1 MKSLSIIFTISLILV
16 SCKKQNTVAYQPAS
30 KVEQLK
36 PIPHKGKKLM
46 EQKCYVCHSPNASM
60 TERLAPPM
68 IAVKKH
74 YISDEMPKKKFAAAI
89 WNWIENP
96 SEENSKMRGAVRRF
110 GVMPYLEFNKEEIE
124 SIANYV
130 FDNEIEQP
138 EWFEKHYSEMR
149 GKKNKN

>member
-1 MKSLSIIFTISLILV
+1 
-16 SCKKQNTVAYQPAS
+16 
-30 KVEQLK
+30 
-36 PIPHKGKKLM
+36 M
-46 EQKCYVCHSPNASM
+46 EQKCNVCHSPNASM

-74 YISDEMPKKKFAAAI
+74 YISDEMTKNKFAAAI

-110 GVMPYLEFNKEEIE
+110 GVMPYQEFNKEEIE

-130 FDNEIEQP
+130 FDNDIEQP
-138 EWFEKHYSEMR
+138 EWFEKHYSEMS